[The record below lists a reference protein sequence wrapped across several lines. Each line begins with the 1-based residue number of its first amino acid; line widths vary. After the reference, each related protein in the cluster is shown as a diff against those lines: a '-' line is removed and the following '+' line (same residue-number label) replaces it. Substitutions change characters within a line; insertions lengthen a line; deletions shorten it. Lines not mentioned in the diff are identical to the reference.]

1 MPGHERTVLTH
12 RQVRFGTSWD
22 QFTCRTM
29 GRADSARPRAHRRRD
44 TGRGQMLRTLCPEP
58 RGSSLWVHQVRGS
71 GAGREGAKMRE
82 SVMWVMLV
90 QTRAPWTLSS
100 LSNRATPSCSASPA
114 SLWHDQEL
122 VPNGLRRVAQMPV
135 AEGDIGTSQGQDAL
149 QRASQQP

>member
-1 MPGHERTVLTH
+1 
-12 RQVRFGTSWD
+12 
-22 QFTCRTM
+22 
-29 GRADSARPRAHRRRD
+29 
-44 TGRGQMLRTLCPEP
+44 
-58 RGSSLWVHQVRGS
+58 
-71 GAGREGAKMRE
+71 
-82 SVMWVMLV
+82 V